1 MESNAREIS
10 VKIRKGAEVIA
21 KNLQKYILKLTALQ
35 IYYIK
40 QRVDKGV
47 DVDGNAL
54 KPNGYK
60 YAEKKREVVGHA
72 KPLVLSGSMINSM
85 ISELINSRT
94 ASIVFSSRMAA
105 GTSNIY
111 KRMGSEIISNKE
123 KASQTNTNRP
133 FFAISNSEVDKLNDA
148 LLKMIREDLKNALQ

>member
-47 DVDGNAL
+47 DVDGNGFKRYNTDYARRKLAYRGNLDWL
-54 KPNGYK
+54 KLAPT
-60 YAEKKREVVGHA
+60 
-72 KPLVLSGSMINSM
+72 PVLMNSF
-85 ISELINSRT
+85 ISELLNARSARIIVSNSKAGANFTTRDL
-94 ASIVFSSRMAA
+94 AA
-105 GTSNIY
+105 WHNNGMGNNP
-111 KRMGSEIISNKE
+111 KRE
-123 KASQTNTNRP
+123 